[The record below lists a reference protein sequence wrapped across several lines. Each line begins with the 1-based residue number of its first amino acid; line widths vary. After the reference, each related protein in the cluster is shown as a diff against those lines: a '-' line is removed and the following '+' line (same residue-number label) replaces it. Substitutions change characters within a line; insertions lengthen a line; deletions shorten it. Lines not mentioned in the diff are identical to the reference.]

1 MDRHIYRIGLDVGS
15 TTAKMAVLDGT
26 NNIIFSRY
34 ERHNAHVSQLVDD
47 YFQELFRLIGD
58 AEVSI
63 CVTGSVGMSTAE
75 TLRADFVQEVVAASV
90 YAKTMHPEA
99 KELIDI
105 GGEDAKV
112 VFFNGRNMELRMN
125 GNCAGGTGAFLDQ
138 MSVLMGIDNQE
149 MSVKALKAK
158 HLYPMAARCGVFA
171 KTDIQNLMARNLP
184 EEDIAASIFHS
195 IAVQTIVTLSHG
207 CDFGTP
213 ILLCGG
219 PLTFLPAL
227 RKAFADYLHLSDKD
241 FIVSE
246 RSNLIPAIGCAI
258 KSGENQ
264 DKWAKEGKAPVRLG
278 ELIQRARH
286 KEADASAF
294 TSNLPPLFKHEEEHR
309 QWLNVKKHF
318 ATAVC
323 HFDKGR
329 QRVVIGIDSGSTTT
343 KIVAVRVPSSKPN
356 PSENR
361 KDVPVPDIVFT
372 NYRLNLG
379 NPIGAVK
386 DGLKALQEEASHAG
400 AELEVVGACTT
411 GYGEELIKTAFN
423 LDEGI
428 IETMAHYRA
437 AASLMPDVSFILDI
451 GGQDM
456 KAIFVENGAVVRMEL
471 NEACSSGCGTFIQ
484 TFANNLGYQVAD
496 FARLACTAG
505 APCDLGTRC
514 TVFMNSKVKQV
525 LREGATVADISA
537 GIAYSVVKNC
547 LYKVL
552 KLHGNDSLG
561 KKIVVQGGTMRND
574 AVVRAFELL
583 TGNEVARSNMPELMG
598 AYGCALHSLT
608 GIINGQD
615 QQEEQKSGRTI
626 DELLAVASFETR
638 QMQCKGC
645 ENHCLVSRYTFA
657 GGNKFY
663 SGNKCERVYNN
674 KGGHDIKGENI
685 YTYKYRLLFDRP
697 TLPDDPESGN
707 AATKQPQT
715 IGLPRVL
722 NMYEDY
728 PFWNKLLTA
737 SGFAVQLSSES
748 TFFRYEGALN
758 SVMSDNICFPA
769 KLVHAHIA
777 ELNGNPQVSRILM
790 PYVVYE
796 RNDDAKRTLNSFNCP
811 IVSGYSDVIK
821 SAMTLDKPLDTP
833 VINFANQRLLG
844 RQIVDYLKTLGVKEK
859 KAKEA
864 LVQALMAQNEF
875 ARQIRQKAEDIYESG
890 RKAGRLTLLL
900 AGRPYHTDPLIQHKL
915 SEMIASLGVDVISD
929 DIVRGNT
936 ETSAG
941 DTYLVKQW
949 AFMNRII
956 KSGQWAADQDDR
968 LHFVEMTSFGC
979 GPDAFIQDEVR
990 DILQRHSKPFTL
1002 LKIDDVSNI
1011 GSLKLRVRSL
1021 VESLNNKM
1029 RTAQRQETARL
1040 EQTRTFRTRDAGRKI
1055 LAPYMTEYLTPII
1068 HPVLKLIGY
1077 DVEVLPMSDEKS
1089 AELGLKYANNE
1100 ICYPA
1105 TLIIGDIIKALQS
1118 GKYDLNNTAVVMS
1131 QTGGQCR
1138 ATSYAGLIKR
1148 AMVANGFRE
1157 VPLLTLG
1164 VTATAGEGNEQEGF
1178 KVPWL
1183 KYSNII
1189 VTAILYGDAISE
1201 MYHATIVRERQPGL
1215 ALALRNK
1222 YMEAVDGPIL
1232 RNDAKGLV
1240 RLIAQAA
1247 EEFNNAATDKE
1258 VPQVGIV
1265 GEIFLKFNPF
1275 SHQFLEKYIISKGI
1289 EVVPPLLAP
1298 FFLQEFVN
1306 VEVQKH
1312 LRLSCSH
1319 VPDFVVRGAYQTLIG
1334 TRIRRI
1340 NKAAGKFR
1348 YFRPFSNIYDDAK
1361 EVDGIVSL
1369 AAQFGEG
1376 WLLPADIIG
1385 YLRDGI
1391 TNVISL
1397 QPFGCIANH
1406 VVSKGIEKRLHEKF
1420 PELNLV
1426 SLDFDSGVSAVNV
1439 TNRLLLFLDSIAV

>member
-1 MDRHIYRIGLDVGS
+1 M
-15 TTAKMAVLDGT
+15 
-26 NNIIFSRY
+26 
-34 ERHNAHVSQLVDD
+34 
-47 YFQELFRLIGD
+47 
-58 AEVSI
+58 
-63 CVTGSVGMSTAE
+63 
-75 TLRADFVQEVVAASV
+75 
-90 YAKTMHPEA
+90 
-99 KELIDI
+99 
-105 GGEDAKV
+105 
-112 VFFNGRNMELRMN
+112 
-125 GNCAGGTGAFLDQ
+125 
-138 MSVLMGIDNQE
+138 
-149 MSVKALKAK
+149 
-158 HLYPMAARCGVFA
+158 
-171 KTDIQNLMARNLP
+171 
-184 EEDIAASIFHS
+184 
-195 IAVQTIVTLSHG
+195 
-207 CDFGTP
+207 
-213 ILLCGG
+213 
-219 PLTFLPAL
+219 
-227 RKAFADYLHLSDKD
+227 
-241 FIVSE
+241 
-246 RSNLIPAIGCAI
+246 
-258 KSGENQ
+258 
-264 DKWAKEGKAPVRLG
+264 
-278 ELIQRARH
+278 
-286 KEADASAF
+286 
-294 TSNLPPLFKHEEEHR
+294 
-309 QWLNVKKHF
+309 
-318 ATAVC
+318 
-323 HFDKGR
+323 
-329 QRVVIGIDSGSTTT
+329 
-343 KIVAVRVPSSKPN
+343 
-356 PSENR
+356 
-361 KDVPVPDIVFT
+361 
-372 NYRLNLG
+372 
-379 NPIGAVK
+379 
-386 DGLKALQEEASHAG
+386 
-400 AELEVVGACTT
+400 
-411 GYGEELIKTAFN
+411 
-423 LDEGI
+423 
-428 IETMAHYRA
+428 
-437 AASLMPDVSFILDI
+437 
-451 GGQDM
+451 
-456 KAIFVENGAVVRMEL
+456 
-471 NEACSSGCGTFIQ
+471 
-484 TFANNLGYQVAD
+484 
-496 FARLACTAG
+496 
-505 APCDLGTRC
+505 
-514 TVFMNSKVKQV
+514 
-525 LREGATVADISA
+525 
-537 GIAYSVVKNC
+537 
-547 LYKVL
+547 
-552 KLHGNDSLG
+552 
-561 KKIVVQGGTMRND
+561 
-574 AVVRAFELL
+574 
-583 TGNEVARSNMPELMG
+583 
-598 AYGCALHSLT
+598 
-608 GIINGQD
+608 
-615 QQEEQKSGRTI
+615 
-626 DELLAVASFETR
+626 
-638 QMQCKGC
+638 
-645 ENHCLVSRYTFA
+645 
-657 GGNKFY
+657 
-663 SGNKCERVYNN
+663 YNN

-777 ELNGNPQVSRILM
+777 ELDGNPLVSRILM

-833 VINFANQRLLG
+833 VINFANQQLLG

-864 LVQALMAQNEF
+864 LAQALMAQNEF

-1275 SHQFLEKYIISKGI
+1275 SHQFLEKYIVSKGI

>member
-1 MDRHIYRIGLDVGS
+1 
-15 TTAKMAVLDGT
+15 
-26 NNIIFSRY
+26 
-34 ERHNAHVSQLVDD
+34 
-47 YFQELFRLIGD
+47 
-58 AEVSI
+58 
-63 CVTGSVGMSTAE
+63 
-75 TLRADFVQEVVAASV
+75 
-90 YAKTMHPEA
+90 
-99 KELIDI
+99 
-105 GGEDAKV
+105 
-112 VFFNGRNMELRMN
+112 
-125 GNCAGGTGAFLDQ
+125 
-138 MSVLMGIDNQE
+138 
-149 MSVKALKAK
+149 
-158 HLYPMAARCGVFA
+158 
-171 KTDIQNLMARNLP
+171 
-184 EEDIAASIFHS
+184 
-195 IAVQTIVTLSHG
+195 
-207 CDFGTP
+207 
-213 ILLCGG
+213 
-219 PLTFLPAL
+219 
-227 RKAFADYLHLSDKD
+227 
-241 FIVSE
+241 
-246 RSNLIPAIGCAI
+246 
-258 KSGENQ
+258 
-264 DKWAKEGKAPVRLG
+264 
-278 ELIQRARH
+278 
-286 KEADASAF
+286 
-294 TSNLPPLFKHEEEHR
+294 
-309 QWLNVKKHF
+309 
-318 ATAVC
+318 
-323 HFDKGR
+323 
-329 QRVVIGIDSGSTTT
+329 
-343 KIVAVRVPSSKPN
+343 
-356 PSENR
+356 
-361 KDVPVPDIVFT
+361 
-372 NYRLNLG
+372 
-379 NPIGAVK
+379 
-386 DGLKALQEEASHAG
+386 
-400 AELEVVGACTT
+400 
-411 GYGEELIKTAFN
+411 
-423 LDEGI
+423 
-428 IETMAHYRA
+428 
-437 AASLMPDVSFILDI
+437 
-451 GGQDM
+451 
-456 KAIFVENGAVVRMEL
+456 
-471 NEACSSGCGTFIQ
+471 
-484 TFANNLGYQVAD
+484 
-496 FARLACTAG
+496 
-505 APCDLGTRC
+505 
-514 TVFMNSKVKQV
+514 
-525 LREGATVADISA
+525 
-537 GIAYSVVKNC
+537 
-547 LYKVL
+547 
-552 KLHGNDSLG
+552 
-561 KKIVVQGGTMRND
+561 
-574 AVVRAFELL
+574 
-583 TGNEVARSNMPELMG
+583 
-598 AYGCALHSLT
+598 
-608 GIINGQD
+608 
-615 QQEEQKSGRTI
+615 
-626 DELLAVASFETR
+626 
-638 QMQCKGC
+638 
-645 ENHCLVSRYTFA
+645 
-657 GGNKFY
+657 
-663 SGNKCERVYNN
+663 
-674 KGGHDIKGENI
+674 
-685 YTYKYRLLFDRP
+685 
-697 TLPDDPESGN
+697 
-707 AATKQPQT
+707 
-715 IGLPRVL
+715 
-722 NMYEDY
+722 
-728 PFWNKLLTA
+728 
-737 SGFAVQLSSES
+737 
-748 TFFRYEGALN
+748 
-758 SVMSDNICFPA
+758 
-769 KLVHAHIA
+769 
-777 ELNGNPQVSRILM
+777 M

-864 LVQALMAQNEF
+864 LAQALMAQNEF

>member
-1 MDRHIYRIGLDVGS
+1 
-15 TTAKMAVLDGT
+15 
-26 NNIIFSRY
+26 
-34 ERHNAHVSQLVDD
+34 
-47 YFQELFRLIGD
+47 
-58 AEVSI
+58 
-63 CVTGSVGMSTAE
+63 
-75 TLRADFVQEVVAASV
+75 
-90 YAKTMHPEA
+90 
-99 KELIDI
+99 
-105 GGEDAKV
+105 
-112 VFFNGRNMELRMN
+112 
-125 GNCAGGTGAFLDQ
+125 
-138 MSVLMGIDNQE
+138 
-149 MSVKALKAK
+149 
-158 HLYPMAARCGVFA
+158 
-171 KTDIQNLMARNLP
+171 
-184 EEDIAASIFHS
+184 
-195 IAVQTIVTLSHG
+195 
-207 CDFGTP
+207 
-213 ILLCGG
+213 
-219 PLTFLPAL
+219 
-227 RKAFADYLHLSDKD
+227 
-241 FIVSE
+241 
-246 RSNLIPAIGCAI
+246 
-258 KSGENQ
+258 
-264 DKWAKEGKAPVRLG
+264 
-278 ELIQRARH
+278 
-286 KEADASAF
+286 
-294 TSNLPPLFKHEEEHR
+294 
-309 QWLNVKKHF
+309 
-318 ATAVC
+318 
-323 HFDKGR
+323 
-329 QRVVIGIDSGSTTT
+329 
-343 KIVAVRVPSSKPN
+343 
-356 PSENR
+356 
-361 KDVPVPDIVFT
+361 
-372 NYRLNLG
+372 
-379 NPIGAVK
+379 
-386 DGLKALQEEASHAG
+386 
-400 AELEVVGACTT
+400 
-411 GYGEELIKTAFN
+411 
-423 LDEGI
+423 
-428 IETMAHYRA
+428 
-437 AASLMPDVSFILDI
+437 
-451 GGQDM
+451 
-456 KAIFVENGAVVRMEL
+456 
-471 NEACSSGCGTFIQ
+471 
-484 TFANNLGYQVAD
+484 
-496 FARLACTAG
+496 
-505 APCDLGTRC
+505 
-514 TVFMNSKVKQV
+514 
-525 LREGATVADISA
+525 
-537 GIAYSVVKNC
+537 
-547 LYKVL
+547 
-552 KLHGNDSLG
+552 
-561 KKIVVQGGTMRND
+561 
-574 AVVRAFELL
+574 
-583 TGNEVARSNMPELMG
+583 
-598 AYGCALHSLT
+598 
-608 GIINGQD
+608 
-615 QQEEQKSGRTI
+615 
-626 DELLAVASFETR
+626 
-638 QMQCKGC
+638 
-645 ENHCLVSRYTFA
+645 
-657 GGNKFY
+657 
-663 SGNKCERVYNN
+663 
-674 KGGHDIKGENI
+674 
-685 YTYKYRLLFDRP
+685 
-697 TLPDDPESGN
+697 
-707 AATKQPQT
+707 
-715 IGLPRVL
+715 
-722 NMYEDY
+722 
-728 PFWNKLLTA
+728 
-737 SGFAVQLSSES
+737 
-748 TFFRYEGALN
+748 
-758 SVMSDNICFPA
+758 
-769 KLVHAHIA
+769 
-777 ELNGNPQVSRILM
+777 
-790 PYVVYE
+790 
-796 RNDDAKRTLNSFNCP
+796 
-811 IVSGYSDVIK
+811 
-821 SAMTLDKPLDTP
+821 
-833 VINFANQRLLG
+833 
-844 RQIVDYLKTLGVKEK
+844 
-859 KAKEA
+859 
-864 LVQALMAQNEF
+864 
-875 ARQIRQKAEDIYESG
+875 
-890 RKAGRLTLLL
+890 
-900 AGRPYHTDPLIQHKL
+900 
-915 SEMIASLGVDVISD
+915 MIASLGVDVISD

>member
-1 MDRHIYRIGLDVGS
+1 M
-15 TTAKMAVLDGT
+15 
-26 NNIIFSRY
+26 
-34 ERHNAHVSQLVDD
+34 
-47 YFQELFRLIGD
+47 
-58 AEVSI
+58 
-63 CVTGSVGMSTAE
+63 
-75 TLRADFVQEVVAASV
+75 
-90 YAKTMHPEA
+90 
-99 KELIDI
+99 
-105 GGEDAKV
+105 
-112 VFFNGRNMELRMN
+112 
-125 GNCAGGTGAFLDQ
+125 
-138 MSVLMGIDNQE
+138 
-149 MSVKALKAK
+149 
-158 HLYPMAARCGVFA
+158 
-171 KTDIQNLMARNLP
+171 
-184 EEDIAASIFHS
+184 
-195 IAVQTIVTLSHG
+195 
-207 CDFGTP
+207 
-213 ILLCGG
+213 
-219 PLTFLPAL
+219 
-227 RKAFADYLHLSDKD
+227 
-241 FIVSE
+241 
-246 RSNLIPAIGCAI
+246 
-258 KSGENQ
+258 
-264 DKWAKEGKAPVRLG
+264 
-278 ELIQRARH
+278 
-286 KEADASAF
+286 
-294 TSNLPPLFKHEEEHR
+294 
-309 QWLNVKKHF
+309 
-318 ATAVC
+318 
-323 HFDKGR
+323 
-329 QRVVIGIDSGSTTT
+329 
-343 KIVAVRVPSSKPN
+343 
-356 PSENR
+356 
-361 KDVPVPDIVFT
+361 
-372 NYRLNLG
+372 
-379 NPIGAVK
+379 
-386 DGLKALQEEASHAG
+386 
-400 AELEVVGACTT
+400 
-411 GYGEELIKTAFN
+411 
-423 LDEGI
+423 
-428 IETMAHYRA
+428 
-437 AASLMPDVSFILDI
+437 
-451 GGQDM
+451 
-456 KAIFVENGAVVRMEL
+456 
-471 NEACSSGCGTFIQ
+471 
-484 TFANNLGYQVAD
+484 
-496 FARLACTAG
+496 
-505 APCDLGTRC
+505 
-514 TVFMNSKVKQV
+514 
-525 LREGATVADISA
+525 
-537 GIAYSVVKNC
+537 
-547 LYKVL
+547 
-552 KLHGNDSLG
+552 
-561 KKIVVQGGTMRND
+561 
-574 AVVRAFELL
+574 
-583 TGNEVARSNMPELMG
+583 
-598 AYGCALHSLT
+598 
-608 GIINGQD
+608 
-615 QQEEQKSGRTI
+615 
-626 DELLAVASFETR
+626 
-638 QMQCKGC
+638 
-645 ENHCLVSRYTFA
+645 
-657 GGNKFY
+657 
-663 SGNKCERVYNN
+663 YNN

-777 ELNGNPQVSRILM
+777 ELNGDPQVSRILM

-864 LVQALMAQNEF
+864 LAQALMAQNEF
-875 ARQIRQKAEDIYESG
+875 AQQIRQKAEDIYESG

-929 DIVRGNT
+929 DIVRENT

-1258 VPQVGIV
+1258 IPQVGIV

>member
-1 MDRHIYRIGLDVGS
+1 
-15 TTAKMAVLDGT
+15 
-26 NNIIFSRY
+26 
-34 ERHNAHVSQLVDD
+34 
-47 YFQELFRLIGD
+47 
-58 AEVSI
+58 
-63 CVTGSVGMSTAE
+63 
-75 TLRADFVQEVVAASV
+75 
-90 YAKTMHPEA
+90 
-99 KELIDI
+99 
-105 GGEDAKV
+105 
-112 VFFNGRNMELRMN
+112 
-125 GNCAGGTGAFLDQ
+125 
-138 MSVLMGIDNQE
+138 
-149 MSVKALKAK
+149 
-158 HLYPMAARCGVFA
+158 
-171 KTDIQNLMARNLP
+171 
-184 EEDIAASIFHS
+184 
-195 IAVQTIVTLSHG
+195 
-207 CDFGTP
+207 
-213 ILLCGG
+213 
-219 PLTFLPAL
+219 
-227 RKAFADYLHLSDKD
+227 
-241 FIVSE
+241 
-246 RSNLIPAIGCAI
+246 
-258 KSGENQ
+258 
-264 DKWAKEGKAPVRLG
+264 
-278 ELIQRARH
+278 
-286 KEADASAF
+286 
-294 TSNLPPLFKHEEEHR
+294 
-309 QWLNVKKHF
+309 
-318 ATAVC
+318 
-323 HFDKGR
+323 
-329 QRVVIGIDSGSTTT
+329 
-343 KIVAVRVPSSKPN
+343 
-356 PSENR
+356 
-361 KDVPVPDIVFT
+361 
-372 NYRLNLG
+372 
-379 NPIGAVK
+379 
-386 DGLKALQEEASHAG
+386 
-400 AELEVVGACTT
+400 
-411 GYGEELIKTAFN
+411 
-423 LDEGI
+423 
-428 IETMAHYRA
+428 
-437 AASLMPDVSFILDI
+437 
-451 GGQDM
+451 
-456 KAIFVENGAVVRMEL
+456 
-471 NEACSSGCGTFIQ
+471 
-484 TFANNLGYQVAD
+484 
-496 FARLACTAG
+496 
-505 APCDLGTRC
+505 
-514 TVFMNSKVKQV
+514 
-525 LREGATVADISA
+525 
-537 GIAYSVVKNC
+537 
-547 LYKVL
+547 
-552 KLHGNDSLG
+552 
-561 KKIVVQGGTMRND
+561 
-574 AVVRAFELL
+574 
-583 TGNEVARSNMPELMG
+583 
-598 AYGCALHSLT
+598 
-608 GIINGQD
+608 
-615 QQEEQKSGRTI
+615 
-626 DELLAVASFETR
+626 
-638 QMQCKGC
+638 
-645 ENHCLVSRYTFA
+645 
-657 GGNKFY
+657 
-663 SGNKCERVYNN
+663 
-674 KGGHDIKGENI
+674 
-685 YTYKYRLLFDRP
+685 
-697 TLPDDPESGN
+697 
-707 AATKQPQT
+707 
-715 IGLPRVL
+715 
-722 NMYEDY
+722 
-728 PFWNKLLTA
+728 
-737 SGFAVQLSSES
+737 
-748 TFFRYEGALN
+748 
-758 SVMSDNICFPA
+758 MSDNICFPA

-777 ELNGNPQVSRILM
+777 ELNGDLQVSRILM

-864 LVQALMAQNEF
+864 LAQALMAQNEF

-1439 TNRLLLFLDSIAV
+1439 TNRLLLF

>member
-1 MDRHIYRIGLDVGS
+1 
-15 TTAKMAVLDGT
+15 
-26 NNIIFSRY
+26 
-34 ERHNAHVSQLVDD
+34 
-47 YFQELFRLIGD
+47 
-58 AEVSI
+58 
-63 CVTGSVGMSTAE
+63 
-75 TLRADFVQEVVAASV
+75 
-90 YAKTMHPEA
+90 
-99 KELIDI
+99 
-105 GGEDAKV
+105 
-112 VFFNGRNMELRMN
+112 
-125 GNCAGGTGAFLDQ
+125 
-138 MSVLMGIDNQE
+138 
-149 MSVKALKAK
+149 
-158 HLYPMAARCGVFA
+158 
-171 KTDIQNLMARNLP
+171 
-184 EEDIAASIFHS
+184 
-195 IAVQTIVTLSHG
+195 
-207 CDFGTP
+207 
-213 ILLCGG
+213 
-219 PLTFLPAL
+219 
-227 RKAFADYLHLSDKD
+227 
-241 FIVSE
+241 
-246 RSNLIPAIGCAI
+246 
-258 KSGENQ
+258 
-264 DKWAKEGKAPVRLG
+264 
-278 ELIQRARH
+278 
-286 KEADASAF
+286 
-294 TSNLPPLFKHEEEHR
+294 
-309 QWLNVKKHF
+309 
-318 ATAVC
+318 
-323 HFDKGR
+323 
-329 QRVVIGIDSGSTTT
+329 
-343 KIVAVRVPSSKPN
+343 
-356 PSENR
+356 
-361 KDVPVPDIVFT
+361 
-372 NYRLNLG
+372 
-379 NPIGAVK
+379 
-386 DGLKALQEEASHAG
+386 
-400 AELEVVGACTT
+400 
-411 GYGEELIKTAFN
+411 
-423 LDEGI
+423 
-428 IETMAHYRA
+428 
-437 AASLMPDVSFILDI
+437 
-451 GGQDM
+451 
-456 KAIFVENGAVVRMEL
+456 
-471 NEACSSGCGTFIQ
+471 
-484 TFANNLGYQVAD
+484 
-496 FARLACTAG
+496 
-505 APCDLGTRC
+505 
-514 TVFMNSKVKQV
+514 
-525 LREGATVADISA
+525 
-537 GIAYSVVKNC
+537 
-547 LYKVL
+547 
-552 KLHGNDSLG
+552 
-561 KKIVVQGGTMRND
+561 
-574 AVVRAFELL
+574 
-583 TGNEVARSNMPELMG
+583 
-598 AYGCALHSLT
+598 
-608 GIINGQD
+608 
-615 QQEEQKSGRTI
+615 
-626 DELLAVASFETR
+626 
-638 QMQCKGC
+638 
-645 ENHCLVSRYTFA
+645 
-657 GGNKFY
+657 
-663 SGNKCERVYNN
+663 
-674 KGGHDIKGENI
+674 
-685 YTYKYRLLFDRP
+685 
-697 TLPDDPESGN
+697 
-707 AATKQPQT
+707 
-715 IGLPRVL
+715 
-722 NMYEDY
+722 MYEDY

-777 ELNGNPQVSRILM
+777 ELNGDPQVSRILM

-796 RNDDAKRTLNSFNCP
+796 RNDDAKRTLTSFNCP

-833 VINFANQRLLG
+833 VINFANQQLLG

-864 LVQALMAQNEF
+864 LAQALMAQNEF

-1189 VTAILYGDAISE
+1189 VTAILYGDTISE

>member
-1 MDRHIYRIGLDVGS
+1 
-15 TTAKMAVLDGT
+15 
-26 NNIIFSRY
+26 
-34 ERHNAHVSQLVDD
+34 
-47 YFQELFRLIGD
+47 
-58 AEVSI
+58 
-63 CVTGSVGMSTAE
+63 
-75 TLRADFVQEVVAASV
+75 
-90 YAKTMHPEA
+90 
-99 KELIDI
+99 
-105 GGEDAKV
+105 
-112 VFFNGRNMELRMN
+112 
-125 GNCAGGTGAFLDQ
+125 
-138 MSVLMGIDNQE
+138 
-149 MSVKALKAK
+149 
-158 HLYPMAARCGVFA
+158 
-171 KTDIQNLMARNLP
+171 
-184 EEDIAASIFHS
+184 
-195 IAVQTIVTLSHG
+195 
-207 CDFGTP
+207 
-213 ILLCGG
+213 
-219 PLTFLPAL
+219 
-227 RKAFADYLHLSDKD
+227 
-241 FIVSE
+241 
-246 RSNLIPAIGCAI
+246 
-258 KSGENQ
+258 
-264 DKWAKEGKAPVRLG
+264 
-278 ELIQRARH
+278 
-286 KEADASAF
+286 
-294 TSNLPPLFKHEEEHR
+294 
-309 QWLNVKKHF
+309 
-318 ATAVC
+318 
-323 HFDKGR
+323 
-329 QRVVIGIDSGSTTT
+329 
-343 KIVAVRVPSSKPN
+343 
-356 PSENR
+356 
-361 KDVPVPDIVFT
+361 
-372 NYRLNLG
+372 
-379 NPIGAVK
+379 
-386 DGLKALQEEASHAG
+386 
-400 AELEVVGACTT
+400 
-411 GYGEELIKTAFN
+411 
-423 LDEGI
+423 
-428 IETMAHYRA
+428 
-437 AASLMPDVSFILDI
+437 
-451 GGQDM
+451 
-456 KAIFVENGAVVRMEL
+456 
-471 NEACSSGCGTFIQ
+471 
-484 TFANNLGYQVAD
+484 
-496 FARLACTAG
+496 
-505 APCDLGTRC
+505 
-514 TVFMNSKVKQV
+514 
-525 LREGATVADISA
+525 
-537 GIAYSVVKNC
+537 
-547 LYKVL
+547 
-552 KLHGNDSLG
+552 
-561 KKIVVQGGTMRND
+561 
-574 AVVRAFELL
+574 
-583 TGNEVARSNMPELMG
+583 
-598 AYGCALHSLT
+598 
-608 GIINGQD
+608 
-615 QQEEQKSGRTI
+615 
-626 DELLAVASFETR
+626 
-638 QMQCKGC
+638 
-645 ENHCLVSRYTFA
+645 
-657 GGNKFY
+657 
-663 SGNKCERVYNN
+663 
-674 KGGHDIKGENI
+674 
-685 YTYKYRLLFDRP
+685 
-697 TLPDDPESGN
+697 
-707 AATKQPQT
+707 
-715 IGLPRVL
+715 
-722 NMYEDY
+722 
-728 PFWNKLLTA
+728 
-737 SGFAVQLSSES
+737 
-748 TFFRYEGALN
+748 
-758 SVMSDNICFPA
+758 
-769 KLVHAHIA
+769 
-777 ELNGNPQVSRILM
+777 
-790 PYVVYE
+790 
-796 RNDDAKRTLNSFNCP
+796 
-811 IVSGYSDVIK
+811 
-821 SAMTLDKPLDTP
+821 MTLDKPLDTP
-833 VINFANQRLLG
+833 IINFANQRLLG

-864 LVQALMAQNEF
+864 LAQALMAQNEF
-875 ARQIRQKAEDIYESG
+875 ARQIRQKAEDIYETG
-890 RKAGRLTLLL
+890 REAGRLTLLL